1 MPADTPKIKINWEVN
16 LGEILSILTAL
27 AAATV
32 FIFGIWQDLD
42 SRLQT
47 HKTRIAVNERNIEI
61 NSKRMEGLEKRTQR
75 QFKEVKTYLIRI
87 DKKLDQKADKE

>member
-1 MPADTPKIKINWEVN
+1 MPADRPKIKINWEVN

-32 FIFGIWQDLD
+32 FIFGIWEDLD

-47 HKTRIAVNERNIEI
+47 HKTRITVNERNIEI
-61 NSKRMEGLEKRTQR
+61 NNKRMERLEKRTQR
-75 QFKEVKTYLIRI
+75 QFKEVKSYLIRI
-87 DKKLDQKADKE
+87 DKKLDEKADK